1 MTEPPPRRTRA
12 DQRRETEARILAAA
26 RARFAESGYE
36 RTTIRAVAAAAGV
49 DPGLVMHYFG
59 SKGGLFSRAAGAAEP
74 ELPVGTPS
82 EVVGQL
88 LDRLRG
94 SLRDEPAESLAVL
107 RSMLTHPEAA
117 EEVLGS
123 MRVQKERVSAAI
135 SAPDA
140 ELRAAIISA
149 ALVGVV
155 VGRHL
160 IGLDHLKDADPDE
173 VAAILEPCLRSLVG
187 VDRDG

>member
-1 MTEPPPRRTRA
+1 MDEPPPRRSRA

-36 RTTIRAVAAAAGV
+36 RTTIRSVAAAAEV

-59 SKGGLFSRAAGAAEP
+59 SKAELFSRAAAPAEP
-74 ELPVGTPS
+74 WLTGGTAE
-82 EVVGQL
+82 EVLEQL
-88 LDRLRG
+88 LDRLRR
-94 SLRDEPAESLAVL
+94 SLRDEPTESLAVL

-117 EEVLGS
+117 REMRGS
-123 MRVQKERVSAAI
+123 MRAQKERVSVAI
-135 SAPDA
+135 PGPDA

-149 ALVGVV
+149 TLVGVA

-160 IGLDHLKDADPDE
+160 LELDHLRDADPE
-173 VAAILEPCLRSLVG
+173 RIIAVLEPCLRSLTG
-187 VDRDG
+187 TG

>member
-1 MTEPPPRRTRA
+1 MDEPPPRRSRA

-59 SKGGLFSRAAGAAEP
+59 SKAGLFARAAAAGGPWLTGETPP
-74 ELPVGTPS
+74 EVLA
-82 EVVGQL
+82 QL

-94 SLRDEPAESLAVL
+94 SLREEPTESLAVL

-117 EEVLGS
+117 REVRGS
-123 MRVQKERVSAAI
+123 MNAQKDRMGAALPG
-135 SAPDA
+135 PDA
-140 ELRAAIISA
+140 DLRAAVISA
-149 ALVGVV
+149 TLVGVAV
-155 VGRHL
+155 ARHL
-160 IGLDHLKDADPDE
+160 LELDALRDADPDRV
-173 VAAILEPCLRSLVG
+173 VALLEPGLRALTG
-187 VDRDG
+187 A